1 MRFSTAVVAL
11 ASIVA
16 VSAQQTFTVVVGGN
30 STLTYTPDTVNASVG
45 DTVSFQFQTKNHTVT
60 QSTFAA
66 PCQIMTTPAAG
77 VDSGFMP
84 VPAGTTSFPEW
95 SFTVTNAS
103 SPLWFYCRQ
112 TGHCQQGMVFA
123 INPTAAKS
131 FAAFQAAAKASTP
144 SSSGSPS
151 YGTPAASETTASGS
165 SPSDASSSTPSA
177 KATNGA
183 MRYGSSAAS
192 VLAVVGLAAGVL
204 L

>member
-16 VSAQQTFTVVVGGN
+16 ISAQQTFTVVVGGN

-84 VPAGTTSFPEW
+84 VAAGTTSFPEW

-131 FAAFQAAAKASTP
+131 FDAFQAAAKASTP
-144 SSSGSPS
+144 SSSGSP